1 MIALP
6 DVNVLL
12 ALAWSNHPHHD
23 AAHHWFGRESASGW
37 ATCLL
42 TQSAFLRL
50 SLNPQIVGVAIECKT
65 AAELLEKTIAH
76 PQHHYVEA
84 APGLGGAPF
93 SEMVDRIVG
102 YRQVSDAT
110 LLHLSRAHRMQLV
123 TFDQSVAAICPW
135 GENLLILSPMTP
147 TKSA

>member
-23 AAHHWFGRESASGW
+23 AAHHWFASEPSSGW

-50 SLNPQIVGVAIECKT
+50 SLNPQIVGVSIDCKAAI
-65 AAELLEKTIAH
+65 ALLAKAIAH
-76 PQHHYVEA
+76 PHHRYVEA
-84 APGLGGAPF
+84 APALCGPSFNELT
-93 SEMVDRIVG
+93 DRIVG
-102 YRQVSDAT
+102 YRQVTDAT
-110 LLHLSRAHRMQLV
+110 LLHFSRAHGVQLV
-123 TFDQSVAAICPW
+123 TFDQSIASICPW
-135 GENLLILSPMTP
+135 KENLHILSPTTP
-147 TKSA
+147 ATVN

>member
-12 ALAWSNHPHHD
+12 ALIWSNHPHHD
-23 AAHHWFGRESASGW
+23 AAHEWFGREASSGW

-50 SLNPQIVGVAIECKT
+50 SLNPQVVGVAIDCR
-65 AAELLEKTIAH
+65 AAQLLLQGIVRH
-76 PQHHYVEA
+76 PYHQFMEA
-84 APGLGGAPF
+84 APPLDGASFDPLV
-93 SEMVDRIVG
+93 SRIVG

-110 LLHLSRAHRMQLV
+110 LLHLARAHGMRLV
-123 TFDQSVAAICPW
+123 TFEQAVTSICPW
-135 GENLLILSPMTP
+135 NENLLILSPSIP
-147 TKSA
+147 NPSP